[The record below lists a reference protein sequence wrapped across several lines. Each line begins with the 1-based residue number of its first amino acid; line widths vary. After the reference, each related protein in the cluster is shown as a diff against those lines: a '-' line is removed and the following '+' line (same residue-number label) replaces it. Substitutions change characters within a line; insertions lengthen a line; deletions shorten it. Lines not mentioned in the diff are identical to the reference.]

1 MNAEIRHI
9 RTAAE
14 QGLLDAFAAHR
25 ETLPSIAGERAD
37 AFRMFEEAGLPHR
50 RVEEW
55 KYTDLR
61 ALMREAKP
69 LAPKPDAAA
78 LAAAKGAGKLAG
90 VKARRLVIVNGTF
103 VPKLSDVAKLEPG
116 LTIMSLA
123 DALGSGPVPELGR
136 TVATKDVAVALNT
149 AFMTDG
155 VVIRVAD
162 GAVIERPIQLVFAY
176 SGGAAA
182 VFTRSL
188 VTVGAGARLTL
199 IETHEGPDGV
209 DYQINNAIEVTVGDK
224 AHVDR
229 IKVGRD
235 GGKALHLASLMARV
249 GAEARF
255 HDFAFTTGSA
265 VTRNQLFVQLD
276 GAGTHCGVRGATLLR
291 GRQHVD
297 TTMVID
303 HAAEG
308 CESREVFKTV
318 LDDESRGVFQGKII
332 VRPGAQKTDGKMASH
347 ALLLSENAEADHK
360 PELEIFADD
369 VQCGHGATAGALDQD
384 LLFYLKTRGV
394 PPKEAEALLIQSFV
408 GEAIEGIEHEAL
420 REALSGLAEE
430 WLQARV

>member
-50 RVEEW
+50 RIEEW

-78 LAAAKGAGKLAG
+78 LAAARGLGKLAG

-103 VPKLSDVAKLEPG
+103 VPKLSDVAKMEPG

-136 TVATKDVAVALNT
+136 TVPTKDVAVALNT

-176 SGGAAA
+176 SGNAAA

-188 VTVGAGARLTL
+188 ATIGAGARLTL
-199 IETHEGPDGV
+199 IETHEGPERV
-209 DYQINNAIEVTVGDK
+209 DYQVNNALELLVGDN
-224 AHVDR
+224 AHVDH
-229 IKVGRD
+229 IKIGRE
-235 GGKALHLASLMARV
+235 GGNALHLASLMARV

-255 HDFAFTTGSA
+255 HDFAFTIGSA
-265 VTRNQLFVQLD
+265 VTRNQLFVQLA
-276 GAGTHCGVRGATLLR
+276 GAGTLCGVRGATLLR

-318 LDDESRGVFQGKII
+318 LDDASRGVFQGKII

-347 ALLLSENAEADHK
+347 ALLLSESAEADHK

-369 VQCGHGATAGALDQD
+369 VQCGHGATAGALDED
-384 LLFYLKTRGV
+384 LLFYLKARGI
-394 PPKEAEALLIQSFV
+394 PPKQAEALLIQSFV
-408 GEAIEGIEHEAL
+408 GEAIEAIEHEDL
-420 REALSGLAEE
+420 REALAGLAEE
-430 WLQARV
+430 WLKARA